1 MSASEPKIDPEK
13 FVWTLRGMPCIGGAI
28 SRDIKEAVVPFL
40 DDIDDLAKEINSVNT
55 IIRRGNRLKGYN
67 TDALG
72 FREAILKGVQSS
84 GITIKTAVVYG
95 YGGVTNCVVSVLKSL
110 GIEVFITGRRQ
121 DAIEAKA
128 AQLQIEPWTEQQK
141 GSIDLFV
148 NASPVTH
155 HPLIDAVNFLNAIE
169 GCRIAFDHEMP
180 GVYLEEHCS
189 QEGIFLIK
197 GTEMYL
203 PQMVAQ
209 WGLFLDGYMDDVSQL
224 PDLFSEIE
232 NKS

>member
-1 MSASEPKIDPEK
+1 MK
-13 FVWTLRGMPCIGGAI
+13 TLQ
-28 SRDIKEAVVPFL
+28 VVPFL
-40 DDIDDLAKEINSVNT
+40 DDIDDLAKDINSVNT
-55 IIRRGNRLKGYN
+55 IIRRGNILKGYN

-72 FREAILKGVQSS
+72 FRSAILKGVQIS

-110 GIEVFITGRRQ
+110 GIEVFITGRRA
-121 DAIEAKA
+121 DAIQAKA
-128 AQLQIEPWTEQQK
+128 DQLNIQPWSEKQK

-155 HPLIDAVNFLNAIE
+155 HPLADAVNFLNAID
-169 GCRIAFDHEMP
+169 GCSIAFDHEMP
-180 GVYLEEHCS
+180 GACLEEHCTE
-189 QEGIFLIK
+189 QNIYLIK

-209 WGLFLDGYMDDVSQL
+209 WSLFLDGYMDDVESL
-224 PDLFSEIE
+224 PALFSLMEE
-232 NKS
+232 NSK